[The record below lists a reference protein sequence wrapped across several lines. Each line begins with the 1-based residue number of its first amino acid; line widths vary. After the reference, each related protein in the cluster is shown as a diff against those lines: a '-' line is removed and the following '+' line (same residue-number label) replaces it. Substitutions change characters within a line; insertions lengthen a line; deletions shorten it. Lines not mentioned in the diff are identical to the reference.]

1 MPDETRAKLLG
12 AGKTLLRFSLSKG
25 PALALVPVAAWTA
38 RKAMDMHNSGEFE
51 RLWHRVQTSE
61 YSFSLWHALC
71 LQAAVVAIVALF
83 FYLLR
88 PGKGG
93 TYLVDF
99 YCLRP
104 PNRMECSRAD
114 MSEGIRIP
122 ENGYSDQSIQFMDKV
137 MEISGLGDQT
147 FLPDEVQKGKYQKV
161 KASMAGAREET
172 ETALNVSIQHV
183 LDRTGLKT
191 HQIDGLIV
199 NCSAFN
205 PTPSLS
211 AAVVNHF
218 KFKSSI
224 RTFNLS
230 GMGCAASVI
239 GVDLAMEMLANNRN
253 MRILIAGTENILM
266 NLYNGNQR
274 SMLITNCIFRLGGV
288 ALLLSNHPADRRR
301 AKYRLTHMVRT
312 HLGGVDEAYN
322 AVIQKEDDEG
332 KVGVKIGKELM
343 KVAGMALKVNITRLG
358 PKVLPIS
365 EQLIFAGNFVLRKVF
380 GMNLKPYVPDFTTA
394 FEHFCIHPGGKA
406 VIEEVS
412 KQLKL
417 RPEQSL
423 PMLVPFERY
432 GNTSSSST
440 WYAWSYVETFQ
451 GVKRG
456 DRVWQ
461 LAFGSGFKC
470 CSAVWVALRKNDEK
484 HDAWM
489 DVESY

>member
-25 PALALVPVAAWTA
+25 PALALLPVAAWTA
-38 RKAMDMHNSGEFE
+38 RKAMDMHDSGEFE
-51 RLWHRVQTSE
+51 RLWQRAQTSE
-61 YSFSLWHALC
+61 YTFSLWHALC

-104 PNRMECSRAD
+104 PNRMQCSRAD

-122 ENGYSDQSIQFMDKV
+122 ENGYSEQSIQFMDKV

-183 LDRTGLKT
+183 LDRTGLKP

-301 AKYRLTHMVRT
+301 AKYKLTHMVRT

-365 EQLIFAGNFVLRKVF
+365 EQLIFAGNFVVRKVF

>member
-1 MPDETRAKLLG
+1 
-12 AGKTLLRFSLSKG
+12 
-25 PALALVPVAAWTA
+25 
-38 RKAMDMHNSGEFE
+38 
-51 RLWHRVQTSE
+51 
-61 YSFSLWHALC
+61 ALC
-71 LQAAVVAIVALF
+71 LQAAVVAVIAVF
-83 FYLLR
+83 FYFLR
-88 PGKGG
+88 PGKGS

-104 PNRMECSRAD
+104 PNRFVWTHLSQPHSSMK
-114 MSEGIRIP
+114 
-122 ENGYSDQSIQFMDKV
+122 NGYSEQSIQFMDKV
-137 MEISGLGDQT
+137 MEISGLGDKT
-147 FLPDEVQKGKYQKV
+147 FLPDGAPFSPECPFDFH
-161 KASMAGAREET
+161 MAGARVET

-183 LDRTGLKT
+183 LDRTGLKP
-191 HQIDGLIV
+191 HHIDGLIV

-239 GVDLAMEMLANNRN
+239 AVDLAMEMLANNKN
-253 MRILIAGTENILM
+253 MRIMIAGTENILM

-365 EQLIFAGNFVLRKVF
+365 EQLIFAGNFVARKVF
-380 GMNLKPYVPDFTTA
+380 GMSLKPYVPDFTTA

-451 GVKRG
+451 GVKKG